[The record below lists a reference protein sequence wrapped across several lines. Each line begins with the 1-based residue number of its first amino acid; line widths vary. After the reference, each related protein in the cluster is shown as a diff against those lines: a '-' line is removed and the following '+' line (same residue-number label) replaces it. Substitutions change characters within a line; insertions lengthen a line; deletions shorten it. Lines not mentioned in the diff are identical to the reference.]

1 MGGRLLVYGAT
12 GYTGRL
18 VVERAVE
25 VGLDVTV
32 AGRDPGRVGELADAL
47 GTEARA
53 FDVDDAD
60 AVREALKDAICLLNV
75 AGPFRNTAH
84 QLMDACIEAGVHYL
98 DTSAEFATFALAE
111 SKDHEAVR
119 AGVMVMS
126 GTGWD
131 VVPSDC
137 LALHTARRVPGAE
150 KITIAL
156 RVTGGFS
163 RGSLASSAGI
173 EKLGTLVRRSG
184 ELTRLETAETRS
196 FDFGGGP
203 EDCVPA
209 SMGDLITGRKTT
221 GIGDIEVFLGT
232 DAGFPAADDTT
243 AGPTAEERDRG
254 RYLAF
259 TEVTGRDGQ
268 VARSLIDTPTGY
280 TFTQLSSVEIARR
293 VLDGRFITGFQT
305 PASVYGPSL
314 ATSIADTRIVDL

>member
-1 MGGRLLVYGAT
+1 MSRRLLVYGAT

-126 GTGWD
+126 GTGGD
-131 VVPSDC
+131 VVLRGHGDSGQPSYS
-137 LALHTARRVPGAE
+137 RRAYAAVWVE
-150 KITIAL
+150 RDSLST
-156 RVTGGFS
+156 S
-163 RGSLASSAGI
+163 RG
-173 EKLGTLVRRSG
+173 VR
-184 ELTRLETAETRS
+184 
-196 FDFGGGP
+196 
-203 EDCVPA
+203 
-209 SMGDLITGRKTT
+209 
-221 GIGDIEVFLGT
+221 
-232 DAGFPAADDTT
+232 
-243 AGPTAEERDRG
+243 
-254 RYLAF
+254 
-259 TEVTGRDGQ
+259 
-268 VARSLIDTPTGY
+268 
-280 TFTQLSSVEIARR
+280 
-293 VLDGRFITGFQT
+293 
-305 PASVYGPSL
+305 
-314 ATSIADTRIVDL
+314 